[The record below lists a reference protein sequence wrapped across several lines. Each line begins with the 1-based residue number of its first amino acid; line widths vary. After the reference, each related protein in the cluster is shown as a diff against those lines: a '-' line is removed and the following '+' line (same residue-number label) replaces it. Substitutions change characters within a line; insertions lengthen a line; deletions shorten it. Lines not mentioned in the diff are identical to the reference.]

1 MTDIAKLRLVKQSKA
16 DLQKLLADSVER
28 ASTVKAIDAMLE
40 RWDIWPAAKHALLEL
55 RETISRG
62 EHVKT

>member
-1 MTDIAKLRLVKQSKA
+1 MTDIAKLRLVKRSKD

-40 RWDIWPAAKHALLEL
+40 RWEIWPAAKHALMEL
-55 RETISRG
+55 RETIQRG
-62 EHVKT
+62 RHVR